1 MDIYSLRLE
10 VGGRGGRGTN
20 TAHPPISV
28 PGQAAPYDAA
38 SRASPR
44 CKVLTSAGCCQVL
57 ESSFLVSLQ
66 TRSRLP
72 PCHSARLSPQHV
84 GVQNPGLMP
93 IGLPVWVS
101 LKGGSHTA
109 HGAFT
114 TKAKVFVM
122 SGARFGPVYSV
133 PLRAPPSAG
142 TASFPHISHPSSQL
156 CFRRRHWDPWGLSN
170 GSETVPLGPKQ
181 LEIQRQVAC

>member
-1 MDIYSLRLE
+1 MACIIWKACASSRWTSTACGWRSAAE
-10 VGGRGGRGTN
+10 GGGEQTPH
-20 TAHPPISV
+20 TPPISV

-38 SRASPR
+38 SGASPR

-101 LKGGSHTA
+101 LKGESHTA
-109 HGAFT
+109 HGAFM

-122 SGARFGPVYSV
+122 SGARFGPVHSV
-133 PLRAPPSAG
+133 PLGVPPSAG
-142 TASFPHISHPSSQL
+142 TASSLSHTSLIRPRNSVSGGGTGT
-156 CFRRRHWDPWGLSN
+156 PG
-170 GSETVPLGPKQ
+170 G
-181 LEIQRQVAC
+181 